1 MTVQRQLRF
10 WLIGFIVFFAL
21 LWLLSGILLPFV
33 AGMAVAYL
41 LDPPCDRLEAMGL
54 SRTLATTILTVAFL
68 LIIVGALLLLLPLL
82 IGQLAG
88 FVERLPA
95 YLEAL
100 RRHSVELLATLE
112 ARVDPALVDKLKES
126 LAGSAEQLFTWSTAL
141 VGRLISGGVA
151 VANLIS
157 LVVITPVVAFY
168 LLRDW
173 DRLVEKIDGW
183 LPQEHAEAIRQ
194 QLGEIDQT
202 LAGFVRGQSMVCLI
216 LAVFYATALSFAGL
230 DFGLLIGLIAGLLTF
245 IPFVGSAV
253 GLVASV
259 GMALVQFDDWLR
271 IAIVAAIFLVGQAV
285 EGNYLTPKLVGD
297 RVGLHPVWVI
307 FALLAGGF
315 LFGFVG
321 VLLAVPI
328 AAVIGV
334 LIRFFFDIYLASP
347 LYKGSGGANSP

>member
-1 MTVQRQLRF
+1 MTIQRQLRF
-10 WLIGFIVFFAL
+10 WLIGFVVFFAL
-21 LWLLSGILLPFV
+21 LWLLRGILLPFV
-33 AGMAVAYL
+33 AGMAVAYF
-41 LDPPCDRLEAMGL
+41 LDPICDRLEGLGL
-54 SRTLATTILTVAFL
+54 SRTLATTILTLGFL
-68 LIIVGALLLLLPLL
+68 LVIVGGLLLLLPA
-82 IGQLAG
+82 IVGQLAG

-100 RRHSVELLATLE
+100 REQIIELLARVE
-112 ARVDPALVDKLKES
+112 AKVAPSVIEKLKAS
-126 LAGSAEQLFTWSTAL
+126 LAGSAEQIFSWSTAL

-151 VANLIS
+151 IANLIS

-183 LPQEHAEAIRQ
+183 LPKDHADVIRA
-194 QLGEIDQT
+194 QLREIDQT
-202 LAGFVRGQSMVCLI
+202 LAGFVRGQSTVCVI
-216 LAVFYATALSFAGL
+216 LAVFYMVGLSLAGL
-230 DFGLLIGLIAGLLTF
+230 DFALLIGLVAGLLTF
-245 IPFVGSAV
+245 IPFVGSMT

-271 IAIVAAIFLVGQAV
+271 IAIVAGIFFVGQAL
-285 EGNYLTPKLVGD
+285 EGNFLTPKLVGD

-321 VLLAVPI
+321 VLLAVPV

-334 LIRFFFDIYLASP
+334 LLRFFFDIYLASS
-347 LYKGSGGANSP
+347 LYKGGEES